1 MRIRDLSFQEREG
14 ENEVL
19 LKALLKNHP
28 RCHTVTMIQ
37 LTATPASALVDEP
50 VHIRATGLT
59 PFQIV
64 LLQASLEDE
73 MGNMFHSQAYYR
85 ANEVGEVDLE
95 HASSLGGDYV
105 GVHPMGLF
113 WSLKPE
119 KILTRLLKRDV
130 MNSPFRVQLKLYNSN
145 VILINK
151 ATAAPI
157 VSLTLERWYVAPG
170 VTRIQVREGRLRGAL
185 FLPPGE
191 GRFPGVIDLFGSIG
205 GLIEFRASL
214 LASHGFAALALA
226 YCDYEDLPCPLEKV
240 DLEYFEE
247 AANFLLRHPKVF
259 GPGIGVVS
267 ICKGA
272 EIGLSMAIHLKQ
284 VRATV
289 LINGPNF
296 IFDAPQVYR
305 GQIYQPLPH
314 SPQLLSISALGLFEF
329 RHIFE
334 EARVEA
340 NQTSFLPIEKAQG
353 HFLFI
358 VGEEDKN
365 INSKAHAEQA
375 TEQLR
380 RNGKNNWTLLSYPGA
395 GHLIYPPYSPLCC
408 ASKLSNFHFFIHW
421 GGEVIPH
428 AAAQEHSWKE
438 IQKFLRKHLIP
449 VVTSQL

>member
-1 MRIRDLSFQEREG
+1 
-14 ENEVL
+14 
-19 LKALLKNHP
+19 
-28 RCHTVTMIQ
+28 MIQ

-73 MGNMFHSQAYYR
+73 MGNLFHSQAYYR

-130 MNSPFRVQLKLYNSN
+130 MNSPFQVQLKLYNSN
-145 VILINK
+145 VILIDN
-151 ATAAPI
+151 ASTAPN
-157 VSLTLERWYVAPG
+157 VSLTLERWYAAPG
-170 VTRIQVREGRLRGAL
+170 VTRIQVREGRLRGVL
-185 FLPPGE
+185 FLPPGD
-191 GRFPGVIDLFGSIG
+191 GCFPGVIDLFGGFG
-205 GLIEFRASL
+205 GLTEFRASL

-226 YCDYEDLPCPLEKV
+226 YRDYEDLPSKLEKV

-247 AANFLLRHPKVF
+247 AANFLLRHPKVL

-284 VRATV
+284 VTATV

-296 IFDAPQVYR
+296 ILEIPQVYR
-305 GQIYQPLPH
+305 GQIHQPLPI
-314 SPQLLSISALGLFEF
+314 SPQLLSISALGLSEF
-329 RHIFE
+329 QHIFE
-334 EARVEA
+334 ATRAKA
-340 NQTSFLPIEKAQG
+340 NQTFFLPIEKAQG

-358 VGEEDKN
+358 VGEDDKN
-365 INSKAHAEQA
+365 INTKACAKQA

-380 RNGKNNWTLLSYPGA
+380 RNGKKNWTLLSYPGA
-395 GHLIYPPYSPLCC
+395 GHLIEPPYSPLCC
-408 ASKLSNFHFFIHW
+408 ASQISSLHLLVLW

-449 VVTSQL
+449 VVTSRL